1 MNVDIAALRQDY
13 KRATF
18 DEHDADPDPFAQF
31 ERWFTDARE
40 ANVPEP
46 TAMTVATVDAGGTP
60 SARIV
65 LLKGFDRQGFVFYT
79 NYESHKGRD
88 LRDNPRV
95 ALVFFWPL
103 LERQVRVVGRVE
115 RLTREESLAYFH
127 SRPRGSQLG
136 ALASEQS
143 AVIVSRAELEE
154 RVAALDARYQDVEVP
169 LPDDW
174 GGLRVVPATFEFW
187 QGRSSRLHD
196 RLSYEQT
203 SGDGWR
209 IVRLSP

>member
-1 MNVDIAALRQDY
+1 MNIDIAALRQDY

-18 DEHDADPDPFAQF
+18 DEHDADPDPFKQF
-31 ERWFTDARE
+31 ERWFAEAHE

-60 SARIV
+60 SARVV
-65 LLKGFDRQGFVFYT
+65 LLKGFDHRGFVFYT

-88 LRDNPRV
+88 LRDNPRA
-95 ALVFFWPL
+95 ALVFFWQM
-103 LERQVRVVGRVE
+103 LERQVRVVGHVE
-115 RLTREESLAYFH
+115 KLIREESLAYFH

-136 ALASEQS
+136 ALASAQS
-143 AVIVSRAELEE
+143 AVIASRAELEE
-154 RVAALDARYQDVEVP
+154 RVTALDARYQDVEIP
-169 LPDDW
+169 LPNNW

-196 RLSYEQT
+196 RLSYEMDAGET
-203 SGDGWR
+203 WR
-209 IVRLSP
+209 ISRLSP